1 MHLAIITELFHPHIG
16 GQENR
21 YTEFCREL
29 SLRGHKIDI
38 FTLKYKADLSPIE
51 RINKRVTVYRY
62 AFTPR
67 YIKQNS
73 RDLAGVIRYSIET
86 FFKLLSPSYDT
97 VLFNQWPLF
106 HVLFVEPFVHA
117 RVTIVDWCEIWSKGI
132 VNMLQ
137 RVVSHF
143 PDGHIAI
150 NNSVKWWLNEVFRV
164 PIHKIETIPS
174 AIRIN
179 EYRAS
184 LYEKVKGKIVF
195 VGRLTKHKRLDAL
208 IEAVKTAH
216 KTCPNISLDIIG
228 SGPCFNEI
236 KRMIGREEEEFI
248 RLHGFLDEREKVKHL
263 KKAWLLGLL
272 SEREGFPRV
281 VSEAFASGTPVITSN
296 SPNNHA
302 KYVIHEYRAGII
314 CPNNPAVVARK
325 ILHLYRDDNLWMQ
338 LAQNSLQASKQ
349 FDLKTVTDKLE
360 RFINRLIIA
369 NGQENPT

>member
-1 MHLAIITELFHPHIG
+1 MFHPHIG

-21 YTEFCREL
+21 YAEFCREL

-38 FTLKYKADLSPIE
+38 FTLKYRADLSQIE

-62 AFTPR
+62 AFNPR

-86 FFKLLSPSYDT
+86 FFKLLSPSYDA

-150 NNSVKWWLNEVFRV
+150 NNSVRWWLNEVFRV

-174 AIRIN
+174 AIRTN
-179 EYRAS
+179 EYQAR

-195 VGRLTKHKRLDAL
+195 VGRLAKHKRLDAL
-208 IEAVKTAH
+208 IEAVKIAH

-236 KRMIGREEEEFI
+236 KRMIGREEGEFI

-296 SPNNHA
+296 SPDNHA

-314 CPNNPAVVARK
+314 CPNDPAVVARR

-338 LAQNSLQASKQ
+338 LAQNSLKASKQ

-369 NGQENPT
+369 NGQENPA